1 MEIENSGSDQAEVTS
16 TSKIQTHRKLGKLVA
31 QPMCSPRHSSRI
43 RAPRH
48 ARSRCR
54 SRQWSRERPQSACGI
69 TQCWHHCKTPWKQ
82 MLDYHL
88 SKVWSAFT
96 CVTMTMLQMFTPL
109 ASLTWGS
116 RPKRTRGTFRNWNT
130 ESKLLAQPKVT
141 VSKYKMRIRWKN
153 WCKGLKVLKWDSF
166 YGGVP
171 SDFLCFDWPAGSS
184 GATKPSRPLATS
196 KSLKWTGLTNND
208 NYH

>member
-1 MEIENSGSDQAEVTS
+1 MKCVGNGNQKFWFGPSRSYEHQQN
-16 TSKIQTHRKLGKLVA
+16 QTHRKLGKLVA
-31 QPMCSPRHSSRI
+31 QPMCSPCHSSRI

-69 TQCWHHCKTPWKQ
+69 TQCWHHCRHHCKTTWKQ

-96 CVTMTMLQMFTPL
+96 CVRMTMLQMFTPL

-130 ESKLLAQPKVT
+130 ESKLVTQPKVT

-153 WCKGLKVLKWDSF
+153 W
-166 YGGVP
+166 
-171 SDFLCFDWPAGSS
+171 
-184 GATKPSRPLATS
+184 
-196 KSLKWTGLTNND
+196 
-208 NYH
+208 